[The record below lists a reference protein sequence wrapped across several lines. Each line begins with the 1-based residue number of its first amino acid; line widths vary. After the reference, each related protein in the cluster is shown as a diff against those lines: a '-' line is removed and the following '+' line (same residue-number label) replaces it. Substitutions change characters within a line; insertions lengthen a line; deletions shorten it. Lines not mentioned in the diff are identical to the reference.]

1 MAASMSCAAKGNAMH
16 RPKREEAAML
26 FSMHTPALIV
36 TQSAD
41 IWKVTR
47 DGQTIAVIERAW
59 DDCNWLLFLADAE
72 GHLVCQNAYRRVAAL
87 KACLRL
93 MARRNGGRL
102 AQRSS
107 LAR

>member
-1 MAASMSCAAKGNAMH
+1 MAVSTSCAAKARVTFRQKH
-16 RPKREEAAML
+16 EEAAML

-59 DDCNWLLFLADAE
+59 DDCHWLLFLADRE
-72 GHLVCQNAYRRVAAL
+72 GELVCQNAYRRVAAL